1 MFDISDLSIYLD
13 PPDLFSD
20 DGTLT
25 PDALRDGEGTD
36 ESPLHMNAKINK
48 YGQDGIPTNKLKKI
62 RINRKDF
69 KKGGDGL
76 RGKNVTEQFR
86 VKDKDMKR
94 TMKWRTPEISMNYLR
109 NKSPLAAIHD
119 KVPPDQQ
126 NNKSSKNSVKSM
138 KHERPRGKP
147 AIYQNETEGSS
158 DDILDEDDEEVSNVY
173 RKISERREELN
184 RARRNGDDCHV
195 SWYPVSFGSEMNQT
209 LQNNS
214 SNRSAMRHANS
225 SASAAA
231 AEKLVDE
238 QNAILLLDQDQ
249 LVAVHCNGNGKT
261 SSIER
266 ARAKRSSRI

>member
-1 MFDISDLSIYLD
+1 VLIQSLKHAIIEVNRLLENNDPQSGQD

-94 TMKWRTPEISMNYLR
+94 TMK
-109 NKSPLAAIHD
+109 
-119 KVPPDQQ
+119 
-126 NNKSSKNSVKSM
+126 
-138 KHERPRGKP
+138 
-147 AIYQNETEGSS
+147 
-158 DDILDEDDEEVSNVY
+158 
-173 RKISERREELN
+173 
-184 RARRNGDDCHV
+184 
-195 SWYPVSFGSEMNQT
+195 
-209 LQNNS
+209 
-214 SNRSAMRHANS
+214 
-225 SASAAA
+225 
-231 AEKLVDE
+231 
-238 QNAILLLDQDQ
+238 
-249 LVAVHCNGNGKT
+249 
-261 SSIER
+261 
-266 ARAKRSSRI
+266 